1 MVKFSKQFQAQLVP
15 EWKDAFVDYCQL
27 KKELKKIQFLNS
39 NNCSSKQPQNDSFPS
54 AFLSCLGKVSLFGQK
69 HRDRDTIQV
78 HRKLASSLSKGDLYD
93 TELLEQFTDIEAAGE
108 FFGCL
113 DHQLNKVNQFYKIK
127 EKEFVERGESLKQQ
141 LDFLIELKNE
151 LKRQKD
157 KKEASSLDPKDDP
170 SISCYIS
177 CEVESNGKA
186 EETGE
191 EQGQDSSADEPDK
204 NCKLSTGLS
213 KSDEMER
220 SPRRIRRDDSGSRS
234 FSSRVF
240 NCQGKDLRIKIPLT
254 TPSRTLSAIGN
265 LFWED
270 FINQSSKKGSPRGFL
285 CQTN

>member
-177 CEVESNGKA
+177 
-186 EETGE
+186 EENQKRRQWLE
-191 EQGQDSSADEPDK
+191 ELLEQGLQLPRE
-204 NCKLSTGLS
+204 GL
-213 KSDEMER
+213 E
-220 SPRRIRRDDSGSRS
+220 
-234 FSSRVF
+234 
-240 NCQGKDLRIKIPLT
+240 N
-254 TPSRTLSAIGN
+254 
-265 LFWED
+265 
-270 FINQSSKKGSPRGFL
+270 
-285 CQTN
+285 

>member
-69 HRDRDTIQV
+69 HRDRDTIQVLPPFLPCVCSVFQNWRDHCVLKCRFLKIFRANTSVLMLCFVGEQV

-157 KKEASSLDPKDDP
+157 NKEASSLDPKDDP

-177 CEVESNGKA
+177 
-186 EETGE
+186 
-191 EQGQDSSADEPDK
+191 P
-204 NCKLSTGLS
+204 
-213 KSDEMER
+213 
-220 SPRRIRRDDSGSRS
+220 I
-234 FSSRVF
+234 
-240 NCQGKDLRIKIPLT
+240 
-254 TPSRTLSAIGN
+254 
-265 LFWED
+265 
-270 FINQSSKKGSPRGFL
+270 
-285 CQTN
+285 